1 MKRGMIVAGLCAG
14 MWLCGSVW
22 GQETVVTNLLVTETL
37 RQAAKSTASG
47 DLSTALGFETTA
59 SAGASHAEGAGTV
72 ASGWAS
78 HAEGGGTLA
87 EGEHSHAEGMA
98 TEALANGSH
107 AGGTYARV
115 RAQDSNAFIHATGT
129 ASNGMK
135 ETQFPDAAHFDHLV
149 TLAPALNVSNAVLSR
164 AENDRRYL
172 VVTNGVM
179 GGELNMNESSIRN
192 VEVIYGFGN
201 FISFEEHMTS
211 GTNIWGNWN
220 ADLLDG
226 LDSSDFVLRAGENY
240 MDGPLT
246 MSGNLRVSAPFAA
259 LELAAQ
265 IPATPDSGNR
275 PDCLYVQGDY
285 AYGENLSCLS
295 IYDVSDPANPT
306 NISVLSLI
314 GDIGGRDLQVD
325 GNYAY
330 GNGMGPGGL
339 GFGFVIVDVADPLAP
354 SVVRYTNSIGQFD
367 PQGSLMFTTLSN
379 EMVVFSVTNQ
389 MCWTELSR
397 TSVPGAG
404 CILVENGTAY
414 VAAGNSVRVFNVSN
428 PAAPTQIGSVNVNNP
443 GRLMLDG
450 TRLYGL
456 SVAAYS
462 SQLKILDVSVPSA
475 PQVLL
480 PPMSISGYNDW
491 MDAENGYLYI
501 AGDQVKV
508 YDVTV
513 PASPVLVFSSNL
525 TGSVNIGGIVKK
537 DNYLL
542 TFSYFNNKFNSLRIV
557 GEAGQGVVEAD
568 TFVGDGSGLDN
579 ISASAIAG
587 GAGSGLDADMLDGS
601 HGDEFVKK
609 SGDTMAGA
617 LDVGALTNV
626 SAMYM
631 GSDAMIFAQD
641 GLWVYDTDGNP
652 SIGLSYRTLDGNWT
666 ASTNFD
672 VNGRVAAQLL
682 SGAHAGN
689 GAGLTN
695 LDLANVAGLATAEFV
710 TNAVRKT
717 GDTMTGD
724 FSLAGSLILL
734 PTLETVLNPGFQTD
748 GDVTMHWMT
757 ESGTYFKYGA
767 TGGEGDRFHFGS
779 DGEFKAWGNIYS
791 LADLV
796 ADRDLAVGGQGR
808 VQYEPEIG
816 TNRYAL
822 WVRNFGATPGDARG
836 LLVTTPEYSG
846 GTGIIFHA
854 ASKAGSSM
862 ASRFIVG
869 TDGNVGVGVNDP
881 QNKLHVAGDVR
892 VSGNLLM
899 MDGQNILS
907 PNFNTNTWG
916 SGFDAWGPNA
926 YLKYGFVREL
936 LVAQNAEFQSRV
948 KIGTSSDYAILN
960 VGAPTNLVTPTYAAR
975 FESALGA
982 NSDKARGLL
991 INFPNNMNE
1000 DSILFHAMSGP
1011 GPYTNSRVVIKAD
1024 GHVGIGTPNP
1034 ESTLHVNGNTLIQG
1048 TLRLMPTEEKVL
1060 SPGFQ
1065 TDGDVTIHWMTDSGT
1080 YFKYGETASGGDRI
1094 HFGSDGSIHAWGDV
1108 WADGTISAGSYS
1120 GGTEAFP
1127 DIPWSSFSASTN
1139 TVMKTGDTM
1148 TGDLS
1153 VEGQATVGSLAT
1165 TGSVLAAGIEC
1176 FGPVVISAAANQT
1189 NLVVAGWAEIDYI
1202 PPQGGISMGI
1212 YTNR

>member
-14 MWLCGSVW
+14 MWLCGAVW

-37 RQAAKSTASG
+37 RQDANSTASG

-87 EGEHSHAEGMA
+87 EGEHSHAEGMG

-129 ASNGMK
+129 SVTNCK
-135 ETQFPDAAHFDHLV
+135 ESIYPDTAHFDHLV

-164 AENDRRYL
+164 AESDRRYL

-179 GGELNMNESSIRN
+179 GGELNMDESSIRN
-192 VEVIYGFGN
+192 VAQIDWHGN
-201 FISFEEHMTS
+201 GIDLESHLSTS
-211 GTNIWGNWN
+211 TDVWDGWN

-226 LDSSDFVLRAGENY
+226 LDSSDFVLRAGENRL
-240 MDGPLT
+240 DGSLA
-246 MSGNLRVSAPFAA
+246 MSGNLRVSAPFVA

-285 AYGENLSCLS
+285 AYGENLSRLS

-367 PQGSLMFTTLSN
+367 PKGDLMFTTLSN

-389 MCWTELSR
+389 MSWTELSR

-404 CILVENGTAY
+404 CILVENGIAY
-414 VAAGNSVRVFNVSN
+414 VAAGNSVLVFNVSN
-428 PAAPTQIGSVNVNNP
+428 PAAPTQVGSVSVNNP
-443 GRLMLDG
+443 GRLLLDG

-480 PPMSISGYNDW
+480 SPMSISGYNDW
-491 MDAENGYLYI
+491 MDADNGYLYI

-513 PASPVLVFSSNL
+513 PSSPVLKFSSNL

-568 TFVGDGSGLDN
+568 TFVGDGSGLNN

-609 SGDTMAGA
+609 SGDAMAGA

-641 GLWVYDTDGNP
+641 GLWVYDMDGNP
-652 SIGLSYRTLDGNWT
+652 SIGLSYRTLDGSWT

-672 VNGRVAAQLL
+672 VNGRVAARLL

-695 LDLANVAGLATAEFV
+695 LNMANVAGLATADFV
-710 TNAVRKT
+710 TNAVKKT

-734 PTLETVLNPGFQTD
+734 PTEEAVLNPGFQTD
-748 GDVTMHWMT
+748 GDVTIHWMT
-757 ESGTYFKYGA
+757 ESGTYFKHGW
-767 TGGEGDRFHFGS
+767 TGPDGDRFHFGS
-779 DGEFKAWGNIYS
+779 DGEFKAWGNVYS
-791 LADLV
+791 LADV
-796 ADRDLAVGGQGR
+796 IADRDLAVGGRGR
-808 VQYEPEIG
+808 VQYDPEIG
-816 TNRYAL
+816 TNQYAL
-822 WVRNFGATPGDARG
+822 WVRNFGATYNDARG

-846 GTGIIFHA
+846 GAGIIFHA

-899 MDGQNILS
+899 LDGQNIIS

-936 LVAQNAEFQSRV
+936 LVAQNAEFQGKV
-948 KIGTSSDYAILN
+948 KIGTSSEYAQLN
-960 VGAPTNLVTPTYAAR
+960 VGAPTGLATPTYAAR
-975 FESALGA
+975 FESRENEG
-982 NSDKARGLL
+982 SDKARGLL
-991 INFPNNMNE
+991 INFPYTTNA
-1000 DSILFHAMSGP
+1000 DSILFHAMSGA

-1024 GHVGIGTPNP
+1024 GKVGIGTSSP
-1034 ESTLHVNGNTLIQG
+1034 EATLHVHGDARFDQTVWIQ
-1048 TLRLMPTEEKVL
+1048 P
-1060 SPGFQ
+1060 
-1065 TDGDVTIHWMTDSGT
+1065 
-1080 YFKYGETASGGDRI
+1080 A
-1094 HFGSDGSIHAWGDV
+1094 
-1108 WADGTISAGSYS
+1108 
-1120 GGTEAFP
+1120 
-1127 DIPWSSFSASTN
+1127 
-1139 TVMKTGDTM
+1139 
-1148 TGDLS
+1148 GDL
-1153 VEGQATVGSLAT
+1153 A
-1165 TGSVLAAGIEC
+1165 
-1176 FGPVVISAAANQT
+1176 
-1189 NLVVAGWAEIDYI
+1189 
-1202 PPQGGISMGI
+1202 MGI
-1212 YTNR
+1212 YTNGAPE